1 MQSLIILGRQ
11 PSLGLAEL
19 ISLYGEDKVEKIG
32 STAAVVDVDP
42 CNFRFD
48 RLGGSTKFGKLLTTL
63 NTTDWS
69 EVEKFLVDVSP
80 DQSKSM
86 PEGKMTLGLSVYGYD
101 MNFKAILTAGIKIKK
116 AVQKTGRSVRIVPNK
131 TNELSAAQIIH
142 NKLTG
147 DKAWDL
153 LIIKGSK
160 NTFIAQTIKVQDI
173 AGYTRRDQR
182 RPFRDPRVG
191 MLPPKLAQ
199 IIINLSVGKIPD
211 NELSSVCNENNQ
223 ESLSSDN
230 HKFTIL
236 DPFCGTGVVLQEAS
250 LMGYS
255 CVGSDIEDRMVDYS
269 IKNLRWLKTEFKIE
283 ENQSQEIVVGDATTT
298 KWPRFDAIACES
310 NLGKPLASLPTP
322 QELKSVIKQANEV
335 IEGFLKNLSG
345 QTKSGQRFCIAIP
358 AWQISQNS
366 FQHLPVVDLIEDLGY
381 NFVEFKN
388 ISSEQLIYY
397 RPGQVVA
404 RQLLIITR
412 K

>member
-69 EVEKFLVDVSP
+69 EVEKFLVDASP

-142 NKLTG
+142 NKLTS

-211 NELSSVCNENNQ
+211 NELSSVCSENNQ
-223 ESLSSDN
+223 EPLSSDN

-269 IKNLRWLKTEFKIE
+269 TKNLRWLKTEFKIE
-283 ENQSQEIVVGDATTT
+283 ENQSQEIVGGDATTN

-388 ISSEQLIYY
+388 ISSEQLIYF